1 MFGLFNE
8 EKYTVKR
15 NVSNPDTGPDTGLEY
30 EPSLYRIGVTPNG
43 NTEFSVGKAGEGH
56 VTLCMTDDAVSHMI
70 RLLAINISD
79 SYTVTVTP
87 VSTPPEDDLDLF
99 TEVF

>member
-1 MFGLFNE
+1 MMFGLFNE

-15 NVSNPDTGPDTGLEY
+15 NIANPDTGLEY
-30 EPSLYRIGVTPNG
+30 DPSLYRIGVTPNG
-43 NTEFSVGKAGEGH
+43 NTEFSVGKAGGH

-87 VSTPPEDDLDLF
+87 VSAPPEDDLDPTDLQ
-99 TEVF
+99 TDAI